1 MNKQPSSI
9 MPVTRS
15 GKWSVWLIVV
25 MLLLFFIGGSL
36 SRSLYDSVPAGN
48 TIMEDFSGRP
58 ALALSMLAAMLGGVA
73 AFITGLWAIFKK
85 KERALLVYASSLIG
99 AMLLVLLVGEFIF
112 PH

>member
-1 MNKQPSSI
+1 MNKQASLF
-9 MPVTRS
+9 MPATGS
-15 GKWSVWLIVV
+15 GKWSVWLIVA

-48 TIMEDFSGRP
+48 TIMEDFNGRP
-58 ALALSMLAAMLGGVA
+58 ALAGSMLVAMLTGVA
-73 AFITGLWAIFKK
+73 AFITGLWAILKK

-99 AMLLVLLVGEFIF
+99 AMLLVMLVGEFIF